1 MRAPMKW
8 LKDFV
13 DLGEMTGRELAEK
26 LISLG
31 LEVETV
37 DEIGGEISGPLV
49 IGKVLEFTEEP
60 QKNGKTIRYCQVDVG
75 EAHGGIRGIV
85 CGAENFRPGD
95 YVVVALPGC
104 VLPGGFEIA
113 ARKTYGHV
121 SDGMICAED
130 ELGIGQDHS
139 GIMVL
144 GDCDDQGMPWELGAD
159 ALAAIGVC
167 DDVLDIAVTPDM
179 GYCFSIRG
187 IAREAAQ
194 ALGLAFKDPLTT
206 PNLWQEK
213 TEGYPVVLAAESV
226 LSFVALQVSGIDPT
240 KLTPKWM
247 VNRLNA
253 AGMRSISLPVDIS
266 NYVMLETGQPNHIYD
281 QDRLSGAI
289 KVRWANPGEELVT
302 LDEVTHKLS
311 SADLVIADES
321 GPIGLAGLMGGFSTE
336 INSETRNVVIEA
348 ANFDSIT
355 VARMARRQKFS
366 SEAAKRFER
375 GVDPQAAYPAALLV
389 AKLLVE
395 LAGGELREGQT
406 VVGKLPGIPSCS
418 FDISLVGRVLGIEL
432 AEQRI
437 IEILQASG
445 CQVVKTGSKLVV
457 TAPSWRPDLR
467 EPYEFVEE
475 IGRKIGFSAIEAKL
489 VTPPTGRGFTREQRG
504 KKAIMQA
511 LVAGGFVE
519 ILSFPFIAETD
530 LDQLLI
536 PETDIRRKTVR
547 VANPLA
553 DTVPLMRTTLLPGLF
568 QAVRC
573 NASRSQDDVA
583 LMEYGSVFFRS
594 DGVPAPEPAVT
605 NRPSA
610 AEWQALN
617 SALPKQPKHLAV
629 VVSGNWIPLGWQH
642 PAIKAGWQQ
651 AFLAADLAAQALGA
665 EIIRKPVNNAPWH
678 PGRAAELWVADTL
691 VGYAGELHPKVIKA
705 YALAPRAAAMEL
717 DVDALL
723 AVAPESGNIAAI
735 STWPAVKEDIA
746 FVVSEEIRVQELL
759 EVIKA
764 GGGELL
770 ESVTLFDIYRGEPL
784 AEGQKSV
791 GFSLRYRAADRT
803 LKDAEVSELR
813 AEIVAEAQRKF
824 AAELRTY

>member
-1 MRAPMKW
+1 MRVPVKW

-13 DLGEMTGRELAEK
+13 ELGDLTGRELAEK
-26 LISLG
+26 LISSG

-37 DEIGGEISGPLV
+37 EEIGGDITGPLV
-49 IGKVLEFTEEP
+49 IGQVLEFEAEP
-60 QKNGKTIRYCQVDVG
+60 QKNGKTIRYCQVNVG
-75 EAHGGIRGIV
+75 EVHGGIRGIV
-85 CGAENFRPGD
+85 CGAENFSPGD
-95 YVVVALPGC
+95 HVIVALPGC

-113 ARKTYGHV
+113 ARKTYGHI
-121 SDGMICAED
+121 SEGMICAED
-130 ELGIGQDHS
+130 ELGIGTDHS

-144 GDCDDQGMPWELGAD
+144 GDCDDEGNPWELGAD
-159 ALAAIGVC
+159 ALTAIGVR
-167 DDVLDIAVTPDM
+167 DEVLDIAVTPDM

-194 ALGLAFKDPLTT
+194 ALGVAFKDPLATST
-206 PNLWQEK
+206 LWQEK
-213 TEGYPVVLAAESV
+213 AEGYPVVLAAAAGR
-226 LSFVALQVSGIDPT
+226 SFVALQVSGINPT
-240 KLTPKWM
+240 KPTPKWM

-281 QDRLSGAI
+281 QDRLTGAI
-289 KVRWANPGEELVT
+289 TVRLAETGEELVT

-311 SADLVIADES
+311 DADLVIADES
-321 GPIGLAGLMGGFSTE
+321 GPIGLAGLMGGLSTE
-336 INSETRNVVIEA
+336 ISDETRNVVIEA
-348 ANFDSIT
+348 ANFDPIT
-355 VARMARRQKFS
+355 VAQMARRHKFS

-395 LAGGELREGQT
+395 LAGGELSPAQRII
-406 VVGKLPGIPSCS
+406 GKIPEIPSCS
-418 FDISLVGRVLGIEL
+418 FEASLVGKVLGLEL

-445 CQVVKTGSKLVV
+445 CQVSKSGSKLVV

-475 IGRKIGFSAIEAKL
+475 VGRKIGFAAIETKL
-489 VTPPTGRGFTREQRG
+489 VAPPTGRGFTREQLG

-519 ILSFPFIAETD
+519 VLSFPFISETD
-530 LDQLLI
+530 LDQMLI
-536 PETDIRRKTVR
+536 PKDDIRRKVVR

-553 DTVPLMRTTLLPGLF
+553 DTAPLMRTTLLPGLF

-573 NASRSQDDVA
+573 NAARSQDDVA
-583 LMEYGSVFFRS
+583 LLEYGSVFFAG
-594 DGVPAPEPAVT
+594 DGKSAPEPDVT
-605 NRPSA
+605 NPPSA
-610 AEWQALN
+610 ATWQALN
-617 SALPKQPKHLAV
+617 SALPRQPKHLAV
-629 VVSGNWIPLGWQH
+629 VLSGNWIPLGWQH

-651 AFLAADLAAQALGA
+651 AFLAADLAAQALGV
-665 EIIRKPVNNAPWH
+665 EIIRKPVNKAPWH

-691 VGYAGELHPKVIKA
+691 VGYAGELHPKVVKA

-723 AVAPESGNIAAI
+723 AAAPERGNIAAI

-770 ESVTLFDIYRGEPL
+770 ESVALFDIYRGEPL
-784 AEGQKSV
+784 ADGQKSV

-803 LKDAEVSELR
+803 LKDSEVAKLR